1 MYPDYET
8 QGDSLEELQ
17 ENLKELFFDIES
29 GSIPYIRHTADLIIA
44 WNDGNWS
51 RFLKMPDVYSYVMV
65 ALMIGTLIMN

>member
-1 MYPDYET
+1 MKTLAFTWWKDESHHLGFLNMYPDYET

-44 WNDGNWS
+44 
-51 RFLKMPDVYSYVMV
+51 
-65 ALMIGTLIMN
+65 